1 MALLGGIS
9 MIRSHALMLVALL
22 VMQVSSLTFAG
33 DIRVIDK
40 EVRYLAQ
47 KYAEDDKP
55 RPAPSFE
62 GVSIPITSLPEKLR
76 SPGGWEENAYVA
88 SNEQTIFRFLG
99 ESRIVH
105 LVESTRGVDDTDTGA
120 MDYKL
125 WYRVS
130 LDNGQTYSELKPLIQ
145 KGAEYDYLHPISGV
159 WVGSNSFVFG
169 GRIVGASNGEILVPT
184 YRWPLDENRK
194 RLNPHNGYTYM
205 ESGVLIGKWTS
216 DGKDVE
222 WQTGQFVRPE
232 PDEST
237 RGSDESAV
245 EELKTKGHFLM
256 VARGSNMNKPEFPGG
271 KWMSMSKDGCRTW
284 SKPVPWTYT
293 NGEAFFS
300 PAAQSSLI
308 RSHKNGRLYWIGNI
322 TPTNP
327 DGNYPRFPLMMGE
340 VDEESGLLKQ
350 ETVIT
355 IDTRNPEFDT
365 DKMQLSNF
373 RTTEDPQTG
382 RILIT
387 LTRMDDNIKPPSD
400 DPKTWYQGHPNW
412 YLVEVPE

>member
-1 MALLGGIS
+1 
-9 MIRSHALMLVALL
+9 
-22 VMQVSSLTFAG
+22 
-33 DIRVIDK
+33 
-40 EVRYLAQ
+40 
-47 KYAEDDKP
+47 
-55 RPAPSFE
+55 
-62 GVSIPITSLPEKLR
+62 
-76 SPGGWEENAYVA
+76 
-88 SNEQTIFRFLG
+88 
-99 ESRIVH
+99 
-105 LVESTRGVDDTDTGA
+105 
-120 MDYKL
+120 
-125 WYRVS
+125 
-130 LDNGQTYSELKPLIQ
+130 
-145 KGAEYDYLHPISGV
+145 
-159 WVGSNSFVFG
+159 
-169 GRIVGASNGEILVPT
+169 
-184 YRWPLDENRK
+184 
-194 RLNPHNGYTYM
+194 M

-256 VARGSNMNKPEFPGG
+256 VARGSNMNKSEFPGR

-293 NGEAFFS
+293 NGDAFFS

-327 DGNYPRFPLMMGE
+327 DGNYPRFPLVMGE

-355 IDTRNPEFDT
+355 LDTRNPEFDT

-382 RILIT
+382 HILIT